1 MCIFL
6 DCLRGPHYK
15 RRMRQLSFE
24 LEQNSVALRRLEE
37 SRELEMLSQLES
49 KLVRRYECKICMD
62 AFIECVF
69 LPCGHTLACR
79 RCATKCF
86 RCPVCKIEVDTV
98 TGIHVM

>member
-6 DCLRGPHYK
+6 DCLRGPYYK
-15 RRMRQLSFE
+15 NCVKQLSFE
-24 LEQNSVALRRLEE
+24 LEQSSTAMKRLEE
-37 SRELEMLSQLES
+37 SRDLEMLSELES
-49 KLVRRYECKICMD
+49 KLVRRFECKICMD

-79 RCATKCF
+79 DCADKCS